1 MAIASSLL
9 TCKSWNNQQCMDIPT
24 HIDLNPDEYNQGLP
38 YDLFMVNLDKC
49 TRSCNTL
56 DDLSSKIC
64 VSNQIGNVNLSVFN
78 MLTRMKK
85 SKPLK
90 NHVPCEC
97 NVNLILQNVIQIKRE
112 ITKNVDMSAK
122 KS

>member
-1 MAIASSLL
+1 
-9 TCKSWNNQQCMDIPT
+9 MDIPT

-38 YDLFMVNLDKC
+38 YYLFMVNLDKY

-56 DDLSSKIC
+56 NDLSSKIC
-64 VSNQIGNVNLSVFN
+64 VSNQIGNGNLSVFN

-90 NHVPCEC
+90 DHVPCEC
-97 NVNLILQNVIQIKRE
+97 NVNLILQNVIQNKSE
-112 ITKNVDMSAK
+112 ITTNVDVSAK

>member
-1 MAIASSLL
+1 
-9 TCKSWNNQQCMDIPT
+9 MDIPT

-97 NVNLILQNVIQIKRE
+97 NVNLILQNVIQIKSE

>member
-1 MAIASSLL
+1 
-9 TCKSWNNQQCMDIPT
+9 MDIPT

-38 YDLFMVNLDKC
+38 YYLFMVNLDKC

-64 VSNQIGNVNLSVFN
+64 VSNQIENVDLSVSN

-97 NVNLILQNVIQIKRE
+97 NVNLILQNIIQIKSE
-112 ITKNVDMSAK
+112 ITTNVDASAK